1 MRVRAHAKVN
11 LSLEVTGRRPDGY
24 HDLVSV
30 MQTVDLA
37 DDIDISPAAG
47 VQFTCSDP
55 SLANDEN
62 LVPRAALLLRDTV
75 SPGAGC
81 ALHLEKHVP
90 YAAGLGGGSSDAA
103 ATLRALNIFWGL
115 GLSGETLAELGLR
128 LGSDVPFCLLGG
140 TALVSGRGEHVMPLP
155 EPEPA
160 WMVLAKP
167 PIAVSTGTI
176 FSALPCNTWA
186 DGAATR
192 ALAGQIV
199 ARRRAGIGVNT
210 LQRTIFDL
218 YPAARE
224 CFDDL
229 ARVAPGR
236 VIVSGS
242 GPTVAAICT
251 DRREAEALASRVRRP
266 GRWTRVVSTV
276 GSNA

>member
-1 MRVRAHAKVN
+1 
-11 LSLEVTGRRPDGY
+11 
-24 HDLVSV
+24 
-30 MQTVDLA
+30 
-37 DDIDISPAAG
+37 
-47 VQFTCSDP
+47 
-55 SLANDEN
+55 
-62 LVPRAALLLRDTV
+62 
-75 SPGAGC
+75 
-81 ALHLEKHVP
+81 
-90 YAAGLGGGSSDAA
+90 
-103 ATLRALNIFWGL
+103 
-115 GLSGETLAELGLR
+115 
-128 LGSDVPFCLLGG
+128 
-140 TALVSGRGEHVMPLP
+140 MPLP

-192 ALAGQIV
+192 ALAGQIM
-199 ARRRAGIGVNT
+199 ARRRTGIGVNT
-210 LQRTIFDL
+210 LQHTLFDL

-229 ARVAPGR
+229 ARLAPGR
-236 VIVSGS
+236 VFVSGS